1 MTKSEF
7 VDRLSRKN
15 DISKNE
21 AEKILNA
28 ILDSV
33 EDALA
38 QDGKIVLKSFGVMDV
53 VERKAREGRNPATG
67 EAVQIP
73 AQKSV
78 RFRAGEALKKALN
91 PEK

>member
-7 VDRLSRKN
+7 VDRFSRKN
-15 DISKNE
+15 GISKNE

-28 ILDSV
+28 ILDSI

-38 QDGKIVLKSFGVMDV
+38 QDGKIVLKSFGVLDV

-78 RFRAGEALKKALN
+78 RFRAGEILKKALN
-91 PEK
+91 PAK